1 MNERDSSKPNRES
14 PYRIVALLINKNPAK
29 IGTLKEI
36 ILIFA
41 QLNETFNNTHKKSYP
56 MKFVVSSALLSSHL
70 QTISRVISS
79 KPTLPIL
86 DCFLLELKD
95 NKLTITAADNE
106 VRMETF
112 VEVAENEGEG
122 SLAINAKNLLDPLR
136 ELPDQP
142 LTFEINDDNLE
153 VYIYYHNGKYNFI
166 GMKGEEYPQPKEL
179 NDTALTLTFD
189 SQILLSGINRT
200 VFATADDELRPVMN
214 GIYFDINTDNLT
226 FVASDGHKL
235 VKVTSSDVKSPE
247 RASFILPKKPAN
259 LLRNVLPREDGE
271 VQVTFDEN
279 HAVIKLTEYNMVC
292 RFVEGRYPNYNSVI
306 PTDNPNKVTL
316 DRLNFLNA
324 VKRVS
329 VFSNPSS
336 NLVKMQLSEDKI
348 VITAQDIDYLTAAEE
363 TIVCQYAGNAMNI
376 GFKALFLVDIL
387 NNIPS
392 TEVILE
398 LSDPSRAGIIV
409 PVENEENEVMLTLI
423 MPMMLND

>member
-1 MNERDSSKPNRES
+1 
-14 PYRIVALLINKNPAK
+14 
-29 IGTLKEI
+29 
-36 ILIFA
+36 
-41 QLNETFNNTHKKSYP
+41 

-70 QTISRVISS
+70 QTISRVINS
-79 KPTLPIL
+79 KNALPIL

-106 VRMETF
+106 IRMETF
-112 VEVAENEGEG
+112 VEVANHEGEG

-142 LTFEINDDNLE
+142 LTFDINDETLE

-166 GMKGEEYPQPKEL
+166 GLKSEEYPQPKPL
-179 NDTALTLTFD
+179 NETAVSISFD

-214 GIYFDINTDNLT
+214 GIFFDISTENLT

-235 VKVTSSDVKSPE
+235 VRVASSDVKAESN
-247 RASFILPKKPAN
+247 ASFILPKKPAN
-259 LLRNVLPREDGE
+259 LLRSVLPKEDGE
-271 VQVTFDEN
+271 VIVTFDEN
-279 HAVIKLTEYNMVC
+279 HAIIKLSKYNMLC

-306 PTDNPNKVTL
+306 PVDNPNKVTL

-329 VFSNPSS
+329 VFANPSS

-363 TIVCQYAGNAMNI
+363 MIACQYSGTAMSI
-376 GFKALFLVDIL
+376 GFKADFLADIL

-392 TEVILE
+392 TEVIIE
-398 LSDPSRAGIIV
+398 LSDPSRAGIII
-409 PVENEENEVMLTLI
+409 PVENEVNEEMLTLL

>member
-1 MNERDSSKPNRES
+1 
-14 PYRIVALLINKNPAK
+14 
-29 IGTLKEI
+29 
-36 ILIFA
+36 
-41 QLNETFNNTHKKSYP
+41 

-86 DCFLLELKD
+86 DCFLLELKG

-112 VEVAENEGEG
+112 VEVADHEGEG

-179 NDTALTLTFD
+179 NDTALTLIFD

-214 GIYFDINTDNLT
+214 GIYFDINTEHLT

-235 VKVTSSDVKSPE
+235 VKVTSSDVKAPE

-271 VQVTFDEN
+271 VEVTFDEN
-279 HAVIKLTEYNMVC
+279 HAVIKLTKYNMVC

-306 PTDNPNKVTL
+306 PTANPNKVTL

-348 VITAQDIDYLTAAEE
+348 IITAQDIDYLTAAEE
-363 TIVCQYAGNAMNI
+363 VINCQYSGNAMSI
-376 GFKALFLVDIL
+376 GFKAPFLIDIL

-392 TEVILE
+392 TEVVLE

-409 PVENEENEVMLTLI
+409 PVENEENEEMLTLI

>member
-1 MNERDSSKPNRES
+1 
-14 PYRIVALLINKNPAK
+14 
-29 IGTLKEI
+29 
-36 ILIFA
+36 
-41 QLNETFNNTHKKSYP
+41 

-70 QTISRVISS
+70 QTISRVINS
-79 KPTLPIL
+79 KNALPIL
-86 DCFLLELKD
+86 DCFLLELKE

-112 VEVAENEGEG
+112 VEVADHEGEG

-142 LTFEINDDNLE
+142 LTFEVNDETLE

-166 GMKGEEYPQPKEL
+166 GLKGEEYPRPKEL
-179 NDTALTLTFD
+179 KESALSVTFD

-214 GIYFDINTDNLT
+214 GIYFDITTENIT

-235 VKVTSSDVKSPE
+235 VRVISSDVKADE

-259 LLRNVLPREDGE
+259 LLRSVLPREDGE
-271 VQVTFDEN
+271 VIVTFDEN
-279 HAVIKLTEYNMVC
+279 HAVIKLSDYNMVC

-306 PTDNPNKVTL
+306 PVDNPNKVTL
-316 DRLNFLNA
+316 DRLSFLSA
-324 VKRVS
+324 IKRVS

-348 VITAQDIDYLTAAEE
+348 IITAQDIDYLTAAEE
-363 TIVCQYAGNAMNI
+363 SISCQYTGSVMSI
-376 GFKALFLVDIL
+376 GFKASFLVDIL

-392 TEVILE
+392 TDVILE

-409 PVENEENEVMLTLI
+409 PVEDEENEEMLTLI